1 MGNLSVTGTHN
12 DSVCNCELM
21 DILMTIFGELLHRK
35 TSKIMDFTKKT
46 KDQTMLTTA
55 NLLEVIKERN
65 SEDAKKIMIQHLKI
79 YRILFE

>member
-1 MGNLSVTGTHN
+1 
-12 DSVCNCELM
+12 
-21 DILMTIFGELLHRK
+21 MTIFGELLHRK